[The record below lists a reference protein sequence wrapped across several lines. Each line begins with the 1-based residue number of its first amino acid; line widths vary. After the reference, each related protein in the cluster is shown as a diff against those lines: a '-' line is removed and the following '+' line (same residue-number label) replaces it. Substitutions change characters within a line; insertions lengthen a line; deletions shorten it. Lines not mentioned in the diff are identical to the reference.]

1 MKNINCLIVEDEP
14 LATEILVD
22 YVKQVPFLNLAA
34 TCPDVLY
41 ASQFLRTGTIDLM
54 FLDIHLPKIKGLDFL
69 RTLNNSPQVIITTAY
84 HEYALQGY
92 ELNILD
98 YLVKPIEFKR
108 FLVAVNKF
116 RSIDSPSIPE
126 NAGDFF
132 INVDKKKVK
141 IRVDEMLYAESL
153 REYVRIYSA
162 TKSWITK
169 LSISELEHTLGK
181 QKFLRTHRSFL
192 VALDK
197 IETYT
202 STEIE
207 LIGGKSIPIGR
218 TFLDEVVEALERKK

>member
-1 MKNINCLIVEDEP
+1 MKSINCLIVEDEP

-22 YVKQVPFLNLAA
+22 YVKQVPFLKLVA
-34 TCPDVLY
+34 TCSDVLY
-41 ASQFLRTGTIDLM
+41 AMQFLQDGSVDLM

-69 RTLNNSPQVIITTAY
+69 RMLKHSPQVIITTAY

-98 YLVKPIEFKR
+98 YLVKPIEFNR

-116 RSIDSPSIPE
+116 RIEESPQSPQNE
-126 NAGDFF
+126 GSFF
-132 INVDKKKVK
+132 INIDKKKVK
-141 IRVDEMLYAESL
+141 IRKDEILYAESL
-153 REYVRIYSA
+153 REYIRINSA
-162 TKSWITK
+162 TRSWLTK
-169 LSISELEHTLGK
+169 LSISELENILGK
-181 QKFLRTHRSFL
+181 QQFVRTHRSFL

-218 TFLDEVVEALERKK
+218 TYLDEVLHMLESK